1 MTNDERFIQ
10 NISEL
15 SSSISAA
22 IADIVAQSLYSGDD
36 LEAELVK
43 RGLQMKDIL
52 RLCID
57 DTVSLYCKAIDIVE
71 KC

>member
-22 IADIVAQSLYSGDD
+22 IADIVAHSLYSDDD

-43 RGLQMKDIL
+43 RSLQMKDIL
-52 RLCID
+52 CLCID
-57 DTVSLYCKAIDIVE
+57 DTVAMYCKTIDIV
-71 KC
+71 KKY